1 MTEEFLKR
9 MQEANEKAIKVYKK
23 TDKKYLAECDRN
35 KKYVDLYLD
44 LVLLFIEI
52 YDYKKGL
59 FNINSIESD
68 LSEVIGNPES
78 IYSYLDDDK
87 QIATIHLHYKRN
99 RDLKLDGLPDFI
111 SNNEINFNVVNEI
124 LSENGICVTSNLWDG
139 GERGLDDYIINFD
152 ASIIIKTHELL
163 QKESDEVKKRILTI

>member
-23 TDKKYLAECDRN
+23 TEKKYLAECDRN

-99 RDLKLDGLPDFI
+99 SDLKLDGLPDFI

>member
-23 TDKKYLAECDRN
+23 TEKEYLAECDRN

-78 IYSYLDDDK
+78 IYSRLDDDK
-87 QIATIHLHYKRN
+87 QIASIRLHNIMWK
-99 RDLKLDGLPDFI
+99 
-111 SNNEINFNVVNEI
+111 S
-124 LSENGICVTSNLWDG
+124 T
-139 GERGLDDYIINFD
+139 
-152 ASIIIKTHELL
+152 
-163 QKESDEVKKRILTI
+163 

>member
-87 QIATIHLHYKRN
+87 QIASIHLHYKRN
-99 RDLKLDGLPDFI
+99 RDLKLVGLPDFI

-124 LSENGICVTSNLWDG
+124 LSENDATIIYWA
-139 GERGLDDYIINFD
+139 GLREKYNMVIHDD
-152 ASIIIKTHELL
+152 IIKNNYEATLN
-163 QKESDEVKKRILTI
+163 QIQ